1 MWLFYYSQINFNKTF
16 VNSSEKNEKSGELC
30 KYIGAAWWPLTS
42 AGCEAVTTG
51 ARLLSSSRSPGSQF
65 LSGAQTGDTWT
76 RGSGLTSVSIIRQHW
91 ELLSLIYWEKIWAGP
106 PGPVSPCHRQSVN
119 TVLGSEEEN
128 LFYPPGRQC
137 QCFHLDLS
145 PQRDH
150 LTKLL
155 PFRSQIIWSA
165 WIHKEGWVVHKVFNL
180 PNNQVSTVIVW
191 VRNSLT
197 QRDKKLMFILSTLIA
212 WHLFGTVQIFMI
224 WELAYNSQKLTQILW
239 PYQPQLHK
247 SWTSL
252 IFCSLI
258 FNIIFRLLTR
268 VQCPAWLWTWTGWG
282 SVSGGGLWPPGSPC
296 LGRSEA
302 PPPGPRCPRS
312 ARMTRG
318 RGRSH
323 RGHQDRGQSRGR
335 AIPRLRN
342 WTQAT
347 SRGWRETGRQKSS
360 SHQVSEQFEFIFLS
374 KDLIEKMVVSNARYV
389 GLSDHSDNIGPNPLW
404 TQSVCLGWT
413 LDRLNPIH
421 SFLCRRK
428 MRWM

>member
-1 MWLFYYSQINFNKTF
+1 MWTVLRKMRK
-16 VNSSEKNEKSGELC
+16 VVSSANIEGLP
-30 KYIGAAWWPLTS
+30 GDHWPVPGVRLWPPGL
-42 AGCEAVTTG
+42 GCCHHPAHP
-51 ARLLSSSRSPGSQF
+51 ALSSSLALKQATREH
-65 LSGAQTGDTWT
+65 TGP
-76 RGSGLTSVSIIRQHW
+76 RAHISFHNKRQHW
-91 ELLSLIYWEKIWAGP
+91 ELLSLIYGEKIWAGP

-119 TVLGSEEEN
+119 TVLGSEEQN

-180 PNNQVSTVIVW
+180 HNNQVSTVIVW

-212 WHLFGTVQIFMI
+212 WHLFGIVQVIII

-252 IFCSLI
+252 NFCSLI
-258 FNIIFRLLTR
+258 FNLIFRLPTR
-268 VQCPAWLWTWTGWG
+268 VRLVWLWTWTGWG
-282 SVSGGGLWPPGSPC
+282 SVRGGGLWPPASPC

-302 PPPGPRCPRS
+302 PPPGPRCHRS

-323 RGHQDRGQSRGR
+323 QGRRGRGQSRGR
-335 AIPRLRN
+335 AIPRLRS
-342 WTQAT
+342 WTQVT

-360 SHQVSEQFEFIFLS
+360 SHQVSEHFEFLFLS
-374 KDLIEKMVVSNARYV
+374 KGSNWENGGVQCEICRPV
-389 GLSDHSDNIGPNPLW
+389 
-404 TQSVCLGWT
+404 
-413 LDRLNPIH
+413 R
-421 SFLCRRK
+421 SFR
-428 MRWM
+428 